1 MITLNV
7 NVDHIATIRQARRG
21 NEPDPVVAAMLCEL
35 AGARGVVCHLRED
48 RRHIQDRDV
57 ELLRQVVSTKLDL
70 EMAAVPEIIQIA
82 LKIKP
87 DMVTIVPEKRM
98 ELTTEGGLDVAKD
111 VQRYSELVSTMHSAG
126 IEVSF
131 FVEPEQSQIDAS
143 KQAGADIVEIHTGKY
158 ANVVKEQDILQE
170 LEKIKNAAHYAKS
183 IGLRVAA
190 GHGLNYRNVLPICKI
205 DAIDELSIG
214 HSIIS
219 RSVFVGIERAVKEMI
234 EIINSASLIR

>member
-1 MITLNV
+1 
-7 NVDHIATIRQARRG
+7 
-21 NEPDPVVAAMLCEL
+21 
-35 AGARGVVCHLRED
+35 
-48 RRHIQDRDV
+48 
-57 ELLRQVVSTKLDL
+57 
-70 EMAAVPEIIQIA
+70 
-82 LKIKP
+82 
-87 DMVTIVPEKRM
+87 
-98 ELTTEGGLDVAKD
+98 
-111 VQRYSELVSTMHSAG
+111 MHSAG

-158 ANVVKEQDILQE
+158 ANLVKEQDILQE

>member
-7 NVDHIATIRQARRG
+7 NVDHIATIRQARGG

-35 AGARGVVCHLRED
+35 AGARGIVCHLRED

-70 EMAAVPEIIQIA
+70 EMAAVNEIIQIA
-82 LKIKP
+82 LRIKP

-98 ELTTEGGLDVAKD
+98 ELTTEGGLDVARDIQK
-111 VQRYSELVSTMHSAG
+111 YSELVTAMHSAG

-131 FVEPEQSQIDAS
+131 FVEPEITQVDAS
-143 KQAGADIVEIHTGKY
+143 KSAGADIVELHTGKY
-158 ANVVKEQDILQE
+158 ANLKNEKEILKE
-170 LEKIKNAAHYAKS
+170 LENINNAAHYAKS
-183 IGLRVAA
+183 IGLKVAA
-190 GHGLNYRNVLPICKI
+190 GHGLNYRNVVPICKI
-205 DAIDELSIG
+205 KAIDELSIG

-219 RSVFVGIERAVKEMI
+219 RSVFVGIERAVREMI
-234 EIINSASLIR
+234 EIINSTSLIR